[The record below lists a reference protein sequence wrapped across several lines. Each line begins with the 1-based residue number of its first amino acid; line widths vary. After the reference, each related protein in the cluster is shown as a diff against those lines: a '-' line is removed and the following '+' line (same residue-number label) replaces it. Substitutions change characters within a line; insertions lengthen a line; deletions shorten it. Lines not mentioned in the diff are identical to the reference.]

1 MNIGMVDRVIRMF
14 AGIGIVVFDYLAS
27 PMWELVFLA
36 VGLWSVLTSVFGWC
50 PFYRVLGYNTCP
62 TNFTTVSYTHL
73 TLPTILLV

>member
-1 MNIGMVDRVIRMF
+1 MNIGMVDRIVRMF

-62 TNFTTVSYTHL
+62 ANFTIIKESSEL
-73 TLPTILLV
+73 SD